1 MKKKILSHLDQAE
14 ELEKLYRKN
23 KSEFKK
29 AFLDIY
35 PSIQNQSPVSDFWK
49 ARLQTPSDS
58 IQWGEKSEWIFLI
71 VASLAAGIYAKLP
84 AIFPINEDFFY
95 PKNLGLM
102 VFPFVSVYFA
112 WKNKLSQKSNII
124 LTLSFLASLLYI
136 NLLPDNES
144 SDTLVLACIHLPI
157 LLWGLMGYSFGGEN
171 WKSSESRLG
180 FLRFNGDAIIMG
192 GLLVLSGGILS
203 AITIGLFSLIGL
215 RIEEFY
221 MEYIAVFGLAS
232 IPLIATH
239 LTQTNPQLV
248 NKVPPIIARI
258 FSPLVLV
265 MLLVY
270 LGAIVY
276 AGKDPYNDR
285 EFLLLFNLLLI
296 GVMALIF
303 FSIAENSQ
311 GKNQA
316 SQNWLLLLL
325 ALATLL
331 VNAVALSA
339 IIFRINEWGF
349 TPNRTAILGI
359 NILMMVHLIMVGK
372 DLFLTVRSR
381 KSINQVG
388 QTISNFL
395 PAYLVWAGL
404 VTFLFPVVF
413 GNG

>member
-1 MKKKILSHLDQAE
+1 MKKEILSHLDQAE

-35 PSIQNQSPVSDFWK
+35 PSIQNQSPISDFWK

-112 WKNKLSQKSNII
+112 WKNKLSQKSTII

-359 NILMMVHLIMVGK
+359 NILMMVHLIWVGK

-395 PAYLVWAGL
+395 PAYLVWTGF